1 MFPINIWFAVSV
13 LVPIPPLEIDKVPN
27 EILEAFNEV
36 KAEPEPTKL
45 VADKVF
51 EVLFH
56 VKFDDCKIDV
66 EPLPIKTWFDVN
78 VVVPIP
84 PLEID
89 NVPNV
94 TFESI

>member
-1 MFPINIWFAVSV
+1 M
-13 LVPIPPLEIDKVPN
+13 
-27 EILEAFNEV
+27 
-36 KAEPEPTKL
+36 KL
-45 VADKVF
+45 VADKVLV
-51 EVLFH
+51 VLFH
-56 VKFDDCKIDV
+56 DKLVDCKIDV
-66 EPLPIKTWFDVN
+66 PFPIKIWFAVN